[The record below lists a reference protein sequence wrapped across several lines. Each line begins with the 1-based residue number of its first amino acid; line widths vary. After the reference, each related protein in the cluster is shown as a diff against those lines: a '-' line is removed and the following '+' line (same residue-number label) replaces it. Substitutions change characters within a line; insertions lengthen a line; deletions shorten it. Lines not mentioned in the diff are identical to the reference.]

1 MAMSASTEV
10 QLLCDELLR
19 GLAIRLDGLRVN
31 AEEFVRVL
39 PRFCDAWGALRFDAA
54 AEVLSGAGTCDSEF
68 PVKSDVKTVETGTST
83 VETASVTGFHTVCV
97 PPLLLLCYA
106 ESAYYSLNYLQGSSS
121 SVPAATSNSGRAS
134 VSGGGSGIE
143 RSITLHLMYVQ
154 AQRDLKEV
162 IDLLGK
168 AISAADQRASRAAS
182 SLGRTRSRRGR
193 SRPAQSP
200 SASASGP
207 ARSSCSSARAR

>member
-1 MAMSASTEV
+1 MSASTEV

-19 GLAIRLDGLRVN
+19 GLASRLDGLRVN
-31 AEEFVRVL
+31 AEEFLRVL

-54 AEVLSGAGTCDSEF
+54 AEVLSGAGTRDSESLTA
-68 PVKSDVKTVETGTST
+68 PDAVTVEADAGTGDI
-83 VETASVTGFHTVCV
+83 ALARGFHTVCI

-106 ESAYYSLNYLQGSSS
+106 ESAYYSLNYLQGSGSS
-121 SVPAATSNSGRAS
+121 ATGTASSGGRAS
-134 VSGGGSGIE
+134 SSGSGSGLE
-143 RSITLHLMYVQ
+143 RSITLQLMYVQ

-182 SLGRTRSRRGR
+182 SGLGRVRFRVDLRCLTHLSEPCLELG
-193 SRPAQSP
+193 AQRFRLDL
-200 SASASGP
+200 G
-207 ARSSCSSARAR
+207 